1 MTEGLEEM
9 AISSDRDVKSS
20 NDQHWGI
27 APRLMRDLFTHL
39 QSGASSSS
47 SVSSSAD
54 SSSESSSSSTMLGY
68 SVKVSCLEIY
78 NENVYDLLSKEGIL
92 SAKNIVIRE
101 NEAGDTVTTGL
112 TEISVS
118 SADETAAALIRG
130 LSSRQTGSTAMN
142 ARSSR
147 SHAIFSIII
156 EQTFQHSSLEPNQQN
171 LAKRTSRIHLVDLA
185 GSERVKKTNASGDRF
200 TEGTSINKSLLSLG
214 NVINALAGIEDRAA
228 AAASSADSTTS
239 SQQIHIPYRDS
250 KLTRLLKSS
259 LGGNA
264 CTLMV
269 ACASPADSN
278 IEETISTLRYASRAR
293 SIKNVAKVNTDP
305 VVAQMAAL
313 RKQVRDL
320 EEALLSARA
329 AAANG
334 SSGGGVLSSHDAQIA
349 DSQIAERLN
358 FAEDVNQRL
367 VLELKATRMQLK
379 TQSTTSERNFDRACA
394 AEETRDNLRVHLQDL
409 TRAVR
414 TTISRA
420 TLPSTEYVVIDSDN
434 SQLPPFLRELPWLTD
449 LAEKALKEAGEVDVA
464 TAMDLDEDNADLTS
478 EDVKWDVDLSG
489 LELRPQGGETENKST
504 ISRDS
509 DTIMASAE
517 MTASSRVKAVRS
529 ELEAVSNA
537 LFAKQR
543 LLNSYENGASSSSSS
558 SSSLST
564 LPIDSLTSSSNSSSF
579 PVSHADDATELQ
591 RIAAALAA
599 AIAERDQ
606 LQARVQEAASV
617 TAISLSNPH
626 SAASSEHVLVS
637 LRAALNAKQ
646 AQLSQ
651 LQARQL
657 ELQKMLA
664 TRGKAESER
673 AKLWIEVASLRQ
685 HKASLSRVLREEQA
699 RQRAELV
706 KMRATA
712 GIAIRERNK
721 AQLEQLKLQ
730 SALEKQQAVM
740 RKQMEEKANLKRKL
754 QDQSGQLA
762 QLRVAA
768 RANAGVG
775 SSSSAT
781 AMIVTDTHVDGGGAA
796 ELSAPLTSFSGSVS
810 RSTESDLFFA
820 IAAAQVSVQAI
831 TGKGQLFSTHMHGS
845 VKAAVK
851 RGIIPSSSLPT
862 ATSDDLA
869 NPARG
874 DDFETNEDEGG
885 RSAYDAG
892 DSSSSSSS
900 LVSSKADG
908 LVSLADCFANSQA
921 TKVPSSLRSLLE
933 GDIAARVTL
942 RRASTLAAHLHA
954 ERKILAGRRS
964 ELKKEML
971 DPTLQPHSNMNAML
985 SSLDG
990 QIAVVSNQLASV
1002 VDVIVT
1008 LKTQLEPESVS
1019 QTTTGGQATATRSS
1033 VRHRAKQ
1040 WGAEVADIHIARK
1053 AIQWLSTSVTALA
1066 EKLLDAYSGDVPDIR
1081 NRLADPT
1088 LLSGTGLSTDTSIL
1102 TDVASTFTLVD
1113 FSKKSSGESVL
1124 EQQHSVPHVIQAHKK
1139 ATVDRIVKKD
1149 VVDSDEELSAKHI
1162 DEEEEDENEAPFA
1175 DDDQDSD
1182 YEAEISSK
1190 KRKASK
1196 KNTALKG
1203 DAKNSLGAGIATD
1216 VQGKG
1221 GRKRKATIESSRLL
1235 DEGEAVQSIKSNIAP
1250 RSKRVRASIKEETV
1264 LSETAIVVPTHIS
1277 RSIDVGQ
1284 VQEPHQLSN
1293 DHQLMTDSHD
1303 DFVPAHE
1310 VFTTSTSIE
1319 SHGGLKPS
1327 SHSSI
1332 PSLRAPTPSVNVLK
1346 PVPPPHRI
1354 SIMAGTGRTSLGGT
1368 SGISNTG
1375 LGGRVSLGRTTVF
1388 STTATM
1394 AAASVSAA
1402 PAQAKRAALGS
1413 LSQNT
1418 HTGGGLK
1425 GKVNSISAQPPLP
1438 PNQANSS

>member
-1 MTEGLEEM
+1 M
-9 AISSDRDVKSS
+9 I
-20 NDQHWGI
+20 
-27 APRLMRDLFTHL
+27 
-39 QSGASSSS
+39 
-47 SVSSSAD
+47 
-54 SSSESSSSSTMLGY
+54 GY

-78 NENVYDLLSKEGIL
+78 NENVFDLLSKEGIQT
-92 SAKNIVIRE
+92 AKNIVIRE

-112 TEISVS
+112 TELSVS

-130 LSSRQTGSTAMN
+130 LSSRQTASTSMN

-156 EQTFQHSSLEPNQQN
+156 EQTFQHSSTESLQQN

-228 AAASSADSTTS
+228 AAAVTADSSSSSSSSSSFSSSSAI
-239 SQQIHIPYRDS
+239 QQVHIPYRDS

-329 AAANG
+329 AAAH
-334 SSGGGVLSSHDAQIA
+334 GGVVGGLPGVDGQLDSHVA
-349 DSQIAERLN
+349 DLQIAERLN
-358 FAEDVNQRL
+358 YAEDVNHRL
-367 VLELKATRMQLK
+367 LLELKAARMQLK
-379 TQSTTSERNFDRACA
+379 SQGTANERTFDRACA
-394 AEETRDNLRVHLQDL
+394 AEETRDNLRAHLQDL

-420 TLPSTEYVVIDSDN
+420 TTSVPSEGTATTDGDGSHLPSY
-434 SQLPPFLRELPWLTD
+434 LRELPWLTD

-464 TAMDLDEDNADLTS
+464 TAMDLGEDNTDLTS
-478 EDVKWDVDLSG
+478 EEVKWDVDLSG
-489 LELRPQGGETENKST
+489 LELRRQGSENDSKAVISHDNDILIAPSET
-504 ISRDS
+504 
-509 DTIMASAE
+509 
-517 MTASSRVKAVRS
+517 TASSRVKAVRS

-543 LLNSYENGASSSSSS
+543 LLNSYETGPTSTSSDPLSSSSSS
-558 SSSLST
+558 SSS
-564 LPIDSLTSSSNSSSF
+564 SSNSSGHS
-579 PVSHADDATELQ
+579 DDVTELQ

-599 AIAERDQ
+599 ALAERDQ

-617 TAISLSNPH
+617 GSLSISNPH
-626 SAASSEHVLVS
+626 TVASSEHLLVS

-651 LQARQL
+651 LQARQQ

-699 RQRAELV
+699 RQRVELV

-754 QDQSGQLA
+754 QDQTGQLA

-768 RANAGVG
+768 RANAGVA
-775 SSSSAT
+775 SNTSSA
-781 AMIVTDTHVDGGGAA
+781 AMIITDNHVEGEAG
-796 ELSAPLTSFSGSVS
+796 ESTSLPSFSGGG
-810 RSTESDLFFA
+810 RKNTESELFFA

-831 TGKGQLFSTHMHGS
+831 TGKGQLFSSHMHGS

-851 RGIIPSSSLPT
+851 RGIIPPSSLST
-862 ATSDDLA
+862 EELATQGTLASRADDL
-869 NPARG
+869 
-874 DDFETNEDEGG
+874 ETNDDEGG
-885 RSAYDAG
+885 RATFGDAS
-892 DSSSSSSS
+892 DAPSSSS
-900 LVSSKADG
+900 LVPSRADG

-942 RRASTLAAHLHA
+942 RRASNLAAHLHS

-971 DPTLQPHSNMNAML
+971 DPTLCSSDTNAIL

-1008 LKTQLEPESVS
+1008 LKTQLEPESAIQPVA
-1019 QTTTGGQATATRSS
+1019 GGQATATRSS
-1033 VRHRAKQ
+1033 VRYRAKQ

-1053 AIQWLSTSVTALA
+1053 AIQWLSTSTTALA
-1066 EKLLDAYSGDVPDIR
+1066 EKLLDAYSGDVPDGR
-1081 NRLADPT
+1081 NRTLDPSQLTSAFSSDSTGLADF
-1088 LLSGTGLSTDTSIL
+1088 STAIGPAEL
-1102 TDVASTFTLVD
+1102 RR
-1113 FSKKSSGESVL
+1113 KSSGEVVL
-1124 EQQHSVPHVIQAHKK
+1124 DQISVPQVIQVHKK
-1139 ATVDRIVKKD
+1139 PAADRSSKKD
-1149 VVDSDEELSAKHI
+1149 IDSEDDLSGKHMDDEDDDNDL
-1162 DEEEEDENEAPFA
+1162 PFV

-1182 YEAEISSK
+1182 YKAELSSK

-1196 KNTALKG
+1196 KSSAPKG
-1203 DAKNSLGAGIATD
+1203 EAKTSIGPGA
-1216 VQGKG
+1216 VEPPRG
-1221 GRKRKATIESSRLL
+1221 GRKRKGTIDSTRLP
-1235 DEGEAVQSIKSNIAP
+1235 DEGTETTQSMKSHAVAP
-1250 RSKRVRASIKEETV
+1250 RSKRVRTSVKEDTTLAEN
-1264 LSETAIVVPTHIS
+1264 
-1277 RSIDVGQ
+1277 
-1284 VQEPHQLSN
+1284 LSN
-1293 DHQLMTDSHD
+1293 GNALAVAHVETGRTQGPVLPSSELQINHDAHD

-1310 VFTTSTSIE
+1310 VFVSTTSIE
-1319 SHGGLKPS
+1319 SHGVKPAL
-1327 SHSSI
+1327 HQQ
-1332 PSLRAPTPSVNVLK
+1332 PTRSVAPSVNVLK
-1346 PVPPPHRI
+1346 PVPPPQRP
-1354 SIMAGTGRTSLGGT
+1354 SIMSSTGRTSIGG
-1368 SGISNTG
+1368 SSSVSAGG
-1375 LGGRVSLGRTTVF
+1375 GGGGGRISLGRTTVF

-1402 PAQAKRAALGS
+1402 PPQTKRAALGS

-1418 HTGGGLK
+1418 YSGAGTAK
-1425 GKVNSISAQPPLP
+1425 AKAPVSAVPPSVPAP
-1438 PNQANSS
+1438 PTSSFS

>member
-9 AISSDRDVKSS
+9 AASPERDSK
-20 NDQHWGI
+20 NANNQNWGI
-27 APRLMRDLFTHL
+27 APRLMRDLFAHL
-39 QSGASSSS
+39 QGGSSSTSSSDCAIESSSS
-47 SVSSSAD
+47 SSSST
-54 SSSESSSSSTMLGY
+54 SSSTMLGY

-78 NENVYDLLSKEGIL
+78 NENVFDLLSKEGIQA
-92 SAKNIVIRE
+92 AKNIVIRE

-112 TEISVS
+112 TEISVN

-130 LSSRQTGSTAMN
+130 LSSRQTASTAMN

-156 EQTFQHSSLEPNQQN
+156 EQTFQHSSLEPHQQN

-228 AAASSADSTTS
+228 ALSSADSS
-239 SQQIHIPYRDS
+239 SSATQQVHIPYRDS

-320 EEALLSARA
+320 EESLLSARA
-329 AAANG
+329 AAAH
-334 SSGGGVLSSHDAQIA
+334 GGIVGQLDSHVA

-358 FAEDVNQRL
+358 VAEDVNHRL
-367 VLELKATRMQLK
+367 LLELKSARMQIK
-379 TQSTTSERNFDRACA
+379 SQGAASERTFDRACA
-394 AEETRDNLRVHLQDL
+394 AEESRDNLRAHLQDL

-420 TLPSTEYVVIDSDN
+420 TASVLPLGAITAEGDG
-434 SQLPPFLRELPWLTD
+434 SQLPSFLRELPWLTD

-464 TAMDLDEDNADLTS
+464 TAMDLGEDNADLAS

-489 LELRPQGGETENKST
+489 LELRRQGSENDSKSI
-504 ISRDS
+504 ISQDC
-509 DTIMASAE
+509 DILMASSE
-517 MTASSRVKAVRS
+517 TTASSRVKAVRS

-543 LLNSYENGASSSSSS
+543 LLNSYETGATLTSTDPIASATSSSSN
-558 SSSLST
+558 
-564 LPIDSLTSSSNSSSF
+564 TSGPS
-579 PVSHADDATELQ
+579 DDATELL

-606 LQARVQEAASV
+606 LQARVQEAATVGAAS
-617 TAISLSNPH
+617 ISNPH
-626 SAASSEHVLVS
+626 TAASSEHLLVS

-651 LQARQL
+651 LQARQH

-673 AKLWIEVASLRQ
+673 AKLWVEVASLRQ

-754 QDQSGQLA
+754 QDQTGQLA

-768 RANAGVG
+768 RANAGAG
-775 SSSSAT
+775 SSASSA
-781 AMIVTDTHVDGGGAA
+781 AMIVTDTHVESGAS
-796 ELSAPLTSFSGSVS
+796 ESTGVPSFSGAGAK
-810 RSTESDLFFA
+810 STESELFFA

-831 TGKGQLFSTHMHGS
+831 TGKGQLFSSHMHGS

-851 RGIIPSSSLPT
+851 RGIIPPSSLPSEDQVT
-862 ATSDDLA
+862 QGTSLSRVDDV
-869 NPARG
+869 
-874 DDFETNEDEGG
+874 ETNDEEGG
-885 RSAYDAG
+885 RAVFGDAG
-892 DSSSSSSS
+892 DASSSSS
-900 LVSSKADG
+900 LVSSRADG

-942 RRASTLAAHLHA
+942 RRASNLAAHLHS

-971 DPTLQPHSNMNAML
+971 DPTIQQSESNALL

-1008 LKTQLEPESVS
+1008 LKTQLEPESVA
-1019 QTTTGGQATATRSS
+1019 QPVAGGQATATRSS

-1053 AIQWLSTSVTALA
+1053 AIQWLSTSATALA
-1066 EKLLDAYSGDVPDIR
+1066 EKLLDAYSGEVPEIR
-1081 NRLADPT
+1081 SR
-1088 LLSGTGLSTDTSIL
+1088 
-1102 TDVASTFTLVD
+1102 LVD
-1113 FSKKSSGESVL
+1113 SSQLAAGAAFSSDVSGFADLSSTIGPIDLGRKSSGEAGL
-1124 EQQHSVPHVIQAHKK
+1124 EQHSVPQVIQVQKK
-1139 ATVDRIVKKD
+1139 SAVDRFGKKD
-1149 VVDSDEELSAKHI
+1149 VESDDDLSGRHV
-1162 DEEEEDENEAPFA
+1162 EDEDDENDVPFA

-1182 YEAEISSK
+1182 YEAELSSR
-1190 KRKASK
+1190 KRKANK
-1196 KNTALKG
+1196 KSTAPKG
-1203 DAKNSLGAGIATD
+1203 EGKASIALSG
-1216 VQGKG
+1216 VVEPQRGV
-1221 GRKRKATIESSRLL
+1221 GRKRKATIDSTRLTE
-1235 DEGEAVQSIKSNIAP
+1235 EGTEAAQSFKSNAVAP
-1250 RSKRVRASIKEETV
+1250 RSKRVRASVKEDVTH
-1264 LSETAIVVPTHIS
+1264 SENTSTARV
-1277 RSIDVGQ
+1277 DVGQ
-1284 VQEPHQLSN
+1284 IQEPSLPPNESHIIS
-1293 DHQLMTDSHD
+1293 DAHD

-1310 VFTTSTSIE
+1310 VFVSSTSIE
-1319 SHGGLKPS
+1319 THGLKPALHHALPPS
-1327 SHSSI
+1327 STV
-1332 PSLRAPTPSVNVLK
+1332 PARAPAPSVNVIK
-1346 PVPPPHRI
+1346 PVPPPQRT
-1354 SIMAGTGRTSLGGT
+1354 SIMAATGRSSIGGT
-1368 SGISNTG
+1368 SSVSA
-1375 LGGRVSLGRTTVF
+1375 GGRISLGRTTVF
-1388 STTATM
+1388 STAATM

-1418 HTGGGLK
+1418 HAGAGTAK
-1425 GKVNSISAQPPLP
+1425 AKVAVPAAPPSAPATSPY
-1438 PNQANSS
+1438 